1 MVRNFA
7 LASGRQGVARAAGWK
22 GEVHQL
28 RAMPTGDAD
37 TYRRSL
43 DQPEEFWTEAAE
55 AIDWQRRWDRVLDA
69 SRPPFYRWFASAK
82 LNTCLLECA
91 RPHVAA
97 GRGERLALIW
107 DSPVTGQIKQFTYRE
122 LRDQVARLAGAPA
135 GLGVRKGDRV
145 REPATLDGN
154 RVSSPAAP
162 PPRHRARHPR
172 PAASSPESGLPP
184 LRAPRRC
191 TDRARPGGA
200 A

>member
-82 LNTCLLECA
+82 LNTCTA
-91 RPHVAA
+91 GMRPTVTSQPAVA
-97 GRGERLALIW
+97 
-107 DSPVTGQIKQFTYRE
+107 S
-122 LRDQVARLAGAPA
+122 
-135 GLGVRKGDRV
+135 
-145 REPATLDGN
+145 
-154 RVSSPAAP
+154 VS
-162 PPRHRARHPR
+162 R
-172 PAASSPESGLPP
+172 
-184 LRAPRRC
+184 
-191 TDRARPGGA
+191 
-200 A
+200 